1 MTAQDYL
8 YACVEAG
15 VALSGF
21 AALAIALRSR
31 GDREYT
37 AYERTLVASL
47 IERGLLAALF
57 ALAPMLVGSFTS
69 SEETAWLLCS
79 GAFFVYA
86 VSVVV
91 RSAIGRKEVEA
102 QRMVSRRLSLVLFAL
117 GTPAT
122 FAPVLNVLPLGT
134 SQGPHWY
141 LLAVTWLLVS
151 AGYIFW
157 FLLRGWVRSA

>member
-1 MTAQDYL
+1 MTAHNYL

-57 ALAPMLVGSFTS
+57 SLAPMLVGSFTS
-69 SEETAWLLCS
+69 TEQAAWSVCS
-79 GAFFVYA
+79 AAFFIYA
-86 VSVVV
+86 VSVVA
-91 RSAIGRKEVEA
+91 RSAIARKEPEA
-102 QRMVSRRLSLVLFAL
+102 QRMVGRRMSLVLFVL

-122 FAPVLNVLPLGT
+122 FAPILNVLPLGT

-141 LLAVTWLLVS
+141 LLAVTWLLAS

-157 FLLRGWVRSA
+157 FLLRAWVRAA

>member
-1 MTAQDYL
+1 MTAHNYL

-21 AALAIALRSR
+21 AALAIALRSS

-69 SEETAWLLCS
+69 TEQVAWSVCS
-79 GAFFVYA
+79 AAFFIYA
-86 VSVVV
+86 VSVVA
-91 RSAIGRKEVEA
+91 RSAIARKEPEA
-102 QRMVSRRLSLVLFAL
+102 QRMVGHRMSLVLFVL

-122 FAPVLNVLPLGT
+122 FAPILNVLPLGT

-141 LLAVTWLLVS
+141 LLAVTWLLAS

-157 FLLRGWVRSA
+157 FLLRAWVRAA

>member
-1 MTAQDYL
+1 MTEQEYL

-15 VALSGF
+15 VAISGF
-21 AALAIALRSR
+21 SALAIALRSR
-31 GDREYT
+31 DDREHT

-57 ALAPMLVGSFTS
+57 ALLPMLVGSFTS
-69 SEETAWLLCS
+69 TEQAAWSVCS
-79 GAFFVYA
+79 AAIFVYA

-91 RSAIGRKEVEA
+91 RSVIARREPEA
-102 QRMVSRRLSLVLFAL
+102 RRMVGRRTSLVLFAL

-122 FAPVLNVLPLGT
+122 FAPILNVLPLGV

-141 LLAVTWLLVS
+141 LLAVTWVLAS
-151 AGYIFW
+151 SGYIFW
-157 FLLRGWVRSA
+157 FLLRAWVRAA

>member
-1 MTAQDYL
+1 VTAQDYL

-31 GDREYT
+31 GEREYT
-37 AYERTLVASL
+37 AYERKLVASL

-69 SEETAWLLCS
+69 TERAAWSVCS
-79 GAFFVYA
+79 AALFIYA

-91 RSAIGRKEVEA
+91 RSALIQKETEA
-102 QRMVSRRLSLVLFAL
+102 QRMVGRRTFLALFVL

-122 FAPVLNVLPLGT
+122 FAPILNVLPLGT

-141 LLAVTWLLVS
+141 LLAVTWLLAS

-157 FLLRGWVRSA
+157 FLVRAWVRAV

>member
-31 GDREYT
+31 EEREYT
-37 AYERTLVASL
+37 EYERTFIASL
-47 IERGLLAALF
+47 IERGLVAALF

-69 SEETAWLLCS
+69 TERAAWSVCS
-79 GAFFVYA
+79 ATLFIYA

-91 RSAIGRKEVEA
+91 RSAIARKEPEA
-102 QRMVSRRLSLVLFAL
+102 QRLIGRRMSLALFAL

-122 FAPVLNVLPLGT
+122 LAPILNVLPLGT

-141 LLAVTWLLVS
+141 LLAVTWLLAS

-157 FLLRGWVRSA
+157 FLLRAWVRAA